1 MSGLSLILREL
12 RDNGPATSREIAE
25 AIARPPK
32 QVSTYCIR
40 LWRSGRI
47 NRGRKIM
54 TVSKRDFAEGRPAF
68 LWEPLPSVLA
78 SLVAGVARRHDATH
92 GAG

>member
-25 AIARPPK
+25 AIKINPK
-32 QVSTYCIR
+32 HASTYCIR

-78 SLVAGVARRHDATH
+78 SLVAGVARQKL
-92 GAG
+92 